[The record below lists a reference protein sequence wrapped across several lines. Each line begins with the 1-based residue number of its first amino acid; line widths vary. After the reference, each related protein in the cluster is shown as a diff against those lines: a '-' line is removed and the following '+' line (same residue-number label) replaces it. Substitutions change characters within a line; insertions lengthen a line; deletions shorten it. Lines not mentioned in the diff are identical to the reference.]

1 MPADL
6 TAPDALLDVRGVRGG
21 YGAGDVLHG
30 VDLALA
36 GGEVVALLG
45 PNGAGK
51 STLLRTIAG
60 FLRPTGGTVSLLGR
74 RIDGRDPAE
83 LARCGMYLVP
93 ERRGVF
99 PNLSV
104 ADNLRLATAAPER
117 AFTGARAAASEL
129 FPRLTERAAQ
139 LAGTLSG
146 GEQQMLALAR
156 AFSARPLVLL
166 LDEPS
171 LGLAPRVV
179 DEVFATIR
187 RFREE
192 GISIVLVE
200 QYVTRALDVADH
212 AVVLQKGRVVW
223 HGPAADAD
231 VHALAHEYLGTA

>member
-1 MPADL
+1 
-6 TAPDALLDVRGVRGG
+6 V
-21 YGAGDVLHG
+21 
-30 VDLALA
+30 
-36 GGEVVALLG
+36 
-45 PNGAGK
+45 
-51 STLLRTIAG
+51 
-60 FLRPTGGTVSLLGR
+60 
-74 RIDGRDPAE
+74 
-83 LARCGMYLVP
+83 
-93 ERRGVF
+93 
-99 PNLSV
+99 
-104 ADNLRLATAAPER
+104 
-117 AFTGARAAASEL
+117 L
-129 FPRLTERAAQ
+129 FPRLTERATQ

-212 AVVLQKGRVVW
+212 AVVLQKGRVAW
-223 HGPAADAD
+223 HGPASDAD
-231 VHALAHEYLGTA
+231 VGALAHEYLGTA